1 MNIEKTSASSEHER
15 NVFNGW
21 LMLAVAIGT
30 RYH

>member
-30 RYH
+30 LYH